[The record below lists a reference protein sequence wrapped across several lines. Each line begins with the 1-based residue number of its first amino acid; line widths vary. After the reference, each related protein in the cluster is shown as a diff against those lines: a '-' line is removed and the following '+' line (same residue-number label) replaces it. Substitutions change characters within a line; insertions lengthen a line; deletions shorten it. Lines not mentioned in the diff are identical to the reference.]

1 MSTLWVADVHG
12 FMGLGAAETLPPGDS
27 MTLLGRQDDGDD
39 DVSNYDDGD
48 DHHHDERRCLLEIL

>member
-1 MSTLWVADVHG
+1 MADVPG
-12 FMGLGAAETLPPGDS
+12 FTGLGAAETLPPGDS

-48 DHHHDERRCLLEIL
+48 DHLHDERRCLLEIL